1 MMTINKIKGIL
12 MISDEP
18 PSDLFDPPI
27 ADLIN
32 EKIIV
37 LLMLRIKADID
48 ALEFCDIMEQLIDT
62 KSSDIEIIRNGMYV
76 VSKVVKLHT

>member
-1 MMTINKIKGIL
+1 ML
-12 MISDEP
+12 SDDP
-18 PSDLFDPPI
+18 PSDFFDPPI

-37 LLMLRIKADID
+37 SLMLLIKADIG

-62 KSSDIEIIRNGMYV
+62 KSSDIEIIRNGTYV

>member
-1 MMTINKIKGIL
+1 MP
-12 MISDEP
+12 SDEFL
-18 PSDLFDPPI
+18 SGLINPPI

-37 LLMLRIKADID
+37 SLILAIKADIG

-62 KSSDIEIIRNGMYV
+62 KSSDIEILRNGMYV
-76 VSKVVKLHT
+76 VSEVVKLHT

>member
-1 MMTINKIKGIL
+1 

>member
-18 PSDLFDPPI
+18 PSDLLDPPI

-37 LLMLRIKADID
+37 LLMSRIKADID

-76 VSKVVKLHT
+76 VSKVVMLHT